1 MKKILLMMPL
11 LVSCMATG
19 ASGLEDIAELRWE
32 NRVFVIHSNSPQQ
45 VVEAL
50 NQKSYEIDDRHI
62 TWFVISKGELNT
74 NYQGEVSSSF
84 SRTTLDTYFDSE
96 YGVVLIGKDGGIK
109 HRQNELEL
117 STLFNKIDAM
127 PMRRSEMR
135 SREI

>member
-1 MKKILLMMPL
+1 M
-11 LVSCMATG
+11 
-19 ASGLEDIAELRWE
+19 
-32 NRVFVIHSNSPQQ
+32 IHSNSPQQ

-50 NQKSYEIDDRHI
+50 NQNSYEIDDRHI
-62 TWFVISKGELNT
+62 TWFVISKGELST

>member
-1 MKKILLMMPL
+1 MMPL

-96 YGVVLIGKDGGIK
+96 YGVV
-109 HRQNELEL
+109 
-117 STLFNKIDAM
+117 
-127 PMRRSEMR
+127 
-135 SREI
+135 